1 LIDEAIKEGR
11 EMEYCDGLFNV
22 EGSHTSSGCKLFK
35 NGIIRSN

>member
-22 EGSHTSSGCKLFK
+22 EELDTSKWM
-35 NGIIRSN
+35 